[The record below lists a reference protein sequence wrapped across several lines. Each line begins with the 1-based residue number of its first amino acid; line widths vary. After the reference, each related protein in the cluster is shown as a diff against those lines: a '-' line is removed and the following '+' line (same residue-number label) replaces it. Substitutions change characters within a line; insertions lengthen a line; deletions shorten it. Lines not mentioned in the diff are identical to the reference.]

1 MTSFEV
7 TVRLWGVL
15 QEQAG
20 RDVAGISRAIVLR
33 ACAEQAEQMQAFKL
47 ARWAHTHLQSLHVS
61 SAWQVTAKVVWTS
74 YEGSLAVDNK
84 LVTQGKMASR
94 HLPQEV

>member
-1 MTSFEV
+1 MTSFQV
-7 TVRLWGVL
+7 TARLWGVL

-61 SAWQVTAKVVWTS
+61 SAWQVTAEVICLL
-74 YEGSLAVDNK
+74 YEGSLAVDDHI
-84 LVTQGKMASR
+84 VT
-94 HLPQEV
+94 

>member
-7 TVRLWGVL
+7 TAGLCGVL

-20 RDVAGISRAIVLR
+20 KDVAGISRAIVLR
-33 ACAEQAEQMQAFKL
+33 ACAEQAEQMQAYKL

-61 SAWQVTAKVVWTS
+61 SAWQVTAKVIWVL
-74 YEGSLAVDNK
+74 YERLLAVGNPV
-84 LVTQGKMASR
+84 VT
-94 HLPQEV
+94 